1 MTSTISSNNT
11 KKPFLGMLL
20 WSLKKAL
27 PITLVYSFLLFV
39 CNPMYITLAKN
50 NAPIEEF
57 DYVEAQLLSIG
68 FTAYIIVI
76 FTIITAVS
84 MFSIYHKKRSID
96 LYASFPINKQTL
108 FLARY
113 FSGLIITIVPLV
125 IFTILGLFSSGQINS
140 ENTFVTFCRLIDS
153 VVSII
158 NMYSMLS
165 LISMIC
171 GSKVDTLVTF
181 GVVNVAF
188 VGLILTGANL
198 VVNMLP
204 GLYNMDYQIYE
215 STTYMSFFT
224 FCPVAMPFISGAF
237 SSVYGGIYT
246 PVYNGE
252 DYYDKAILAGE
263 LKVLAIW
270 FVLAVVYFVLATLI
284 AKKRR
289 NENVQNGFIFNFPKH
304 IIQVI
309 ASLSAGM
316 MLGSFIATYFCTYSS
331 GFETMLVFMLG
342 ALIGTA
348 LVYLIF
354 TLIYNKG
361 EKRFVK
367 GLPAFGATFVILA
380 VFYLSIS
387 SGLVGVASA
396 PKVDSIE
403 SVCVL
408 SSDNDYDFYG
418 EVTPIIHTK
427 GNEFEKTDLFI
438 KDKTVIK
445 NAVELHQA
453 ILDGLH
459 EESGAFFNIYNNYSI
474 GVANNTG
481 YEPHT
486 IRIEYNLN
494 NGKRVYQNYVS
505 NNFNYDKIK
514 DKYNAVISSDVYKN
528 NYKLVKCADPVEANI
543 SGIDFS
549 SAERYTNVDT
559 RNPETY
565 TDINGNITY
574 EDKEYLEP
582 VDIDDSKAMNQI
594 YSTLREEFIADK
606 NYAETLKAK
615 DCKYVKPTESNSAIY
630 DEIVFNIDIT
640 YNEAAKLYPIVD
652 NKAEELGVTP
662 GYTLDPIESFVITK
676 EAYPKTWELL
686 NSYCV
691 NENTDQVYMFPN
703 ELANS

>member
-1 MTSTISSNNT
+1 M
-11 KKPFLGMLL
+11 
-20 WSLKKAL
+20 A
-27 PITLVYSFLLFV
+27 
-39 CNPMYITLAKN
+39 
-50 NAPIEEF
+50 
-57 DYVEAQLLSIG
+57 
-68 FTAYIIVI
+68 
-76 FTIITAVS
+76 
-84 MFSIYHKKRSID
+84 
-96 LYASFPINKQTL
+96 
-108 FLARY
+108 
-113 FSGLIITIVPLV
+113 
-125 IFTILGLFSSGQINS
+125 
-140 ENTFVTFCRLIDS
+140 
-153 VVSII
+153 
-158 NMYSMLS
+158 
-165 LISMIC
+165 
-171 GSKVDTLVTF
+171 
-181 GVVNVAF
+181 
-188 VGLILTGANL
+188 
-198 VVNMLP
+198 
-204 GLYNMDYQIYE
+204 
-215 STTYMSFFT
+215 
-224 FCPVAMPFISGAF
+224 
-237 SSVYGGIYT
+237 
-246 PVYNGE
+246 
-252 DYYDKAILAGE
+252 
-263 LKVLAIW
+263 
-270 FVLAVVYFVLATLI
+270 
-284 AKKRR
+284 
-289 NENVQNGFIFNFPKH
+289 
-304 IIQVI
+304 
-309 ASLSAGM
+309 
-316 MLGSFIATYFCTYSS
+316 
-331 GFETMLVFMLG
+331 
-342 ALIGTA
+342 
-348 LVYLIF
+348 
-354 TLIYNKG
+354 
-361 EKRFVK
+361 
-367 GLPAFGATFVILA
+367 
-380 VFYLSIS
+380 S

-459 EESGAFFNIYNNYSI
+459 EESGAFFNIYNNYSS

-543 SGIDFS
+543 SRIDFS
-549 SAERYTNVDT
+549 SAERYTNVDI

-652 NKAEELGVTP
+652 SKAEELGVTP